1 MRQELHRAMNTRMEH
16 RRHWP
21 LFARR
26 SLLVA
31 ALGGVLVALA
41 NPFWGNPVAQVLV
54 GWNAAS
60 LIWLLAVGWLIGHAG
75 PQDVRHHAAELDPS
89 WMISLG
95 MAIAALTASV
105 GAIFFLL
112 AGVKGLPGGGRL
124 PHALAAMVTI
134 ATAWVSL
141 HTLYALHYAHLYYAH
156 SGDRTPGSGI
166 DFPGTRQPTFGDSFY
181 FSFTIGAT
189 SQTSDVAITAS
200 RVRKSV
206 LIHACLSFAFNT
218 TLLALTINLAAA
230 LF

>member
-1 MRQELHRAMNTRMEH
+1 MNARMEH

-26 SLLVA
+26 SLLAAAAGGVAA
-31 ALGGVLVALA
+31 ALG
-41 NPFWGNPVAQVLV
+41 NPFQGGLAVQVLV

-60 LIWLLAVGWLIGHAG
+60 LTWLLTVGWLIGHAG
-75 PQDVRHHAAELDPS
+75 PQDVRHHAADVDPS
-89 WMISLG
+89 WLISLG
-95 MAIAALTASV
+95 MAIAAIAASV

-112 AGVKGLPGGGRL
+112 AGMKGLPDAERL
-124 PHALAAMVTI
+124 PHALAAVVTI

-156 SGDRTPGSGI
+156 SGDSATGSGI
-166 DFPGTRQPTFGDSFY
+166 GFPETPQPTFGDFFY

-200 RVRKSV
+200 RVRKNV
-206 LIHACLSFAFNT
+206 IIHSCLSFAFNT
-218 TLLALTINLAAA
+218 TLLALTINLAAG

>member
-1 MRQELHRAMNTRMEH
+1 MNARMEH

-26 SLLVA
+26 SLLAAAAGGVVA
-31 ALGGVLVALA
+31 AVG
-41 NPFWGNPVAQVLV
+41 NPFRGDLAEQVLV

-60 LIWLLAVGWLIGHAG
+60 LTWLLAVGWLIGHAG
-75 PQDVRHHAAELDPS
+75 PQDVRHHAAEVDPS
-89 WMISLG
+89 WQISLG
-95 MAIAALTASV
+95 MAIAALAASV
-105 GAIFFLL
+105 GSIFFLL
-112 AGVKGLPGGGRL
+112 AGMKGLPDAERW
-124 PHALAAMVTI
+124 PRALAAVVTI

-156 SGDRTPGSGI
+156 GGDSTTGSGI
-166 DFPGTRQPTFGDSFY
+166 SFPGTLQPTFGDFFY

-189 SQTSDVAITAS
+189 SQTSDVAITTS

-206 LIHACLSFAFNT
+206 VIHSCLSFAFNT
-218 TLLALTINLAAA
+218 TLLALTINLAAS